1 MRQGYILFLILI
13 SQVAFGQEKTD
24 KEKLIEA
31 KGSLKEGNTFF
42 KEGKYDDA
50 IASYEKSLKSNTTY
64 YKGAYNLG
72 NTLFKQQ
79 KFKEAGDQFALA
91 NKLAKT
97 KEEKSRTKELMGDAF
112 IAQKDL
118 ENAEKSYK
126 EALLKNPKDDVLRQK
141 YIATKQAKQQQD
153 DQKKQ
158 DDKNKDEN
166 KDNKDQQDQKDKGD
180 NKDDQNKDNKGD
192 QDKKDQNGDNKEDNK
207 DGENK
212 ENEDKK
218 NKEDKGKDQKDKD
231 GDKEK
236 DNKDKQD
243 KGDQNKDQQKG
254 ENEKEQQGGAK
265 PQPSKL
271 SPEQI
276 QQLLESMGNEEEK
289 TQKKVNAQQVKVKGK
304 KNEKDW

>member
-1 MRQGYILFLILI
+1 MRQIYILFLILV
-13 SQVAFGQEKTD
+13 SQITFGQEKED
-24 KEKLIEA
+24 KNKLIEA
-31 KGSLKEGNTFF
+31 KKSLKEGNKLH
-42 KEGKYDDA
+42 KEGKFDEA
-50 IASYEKSLKSNTTY
+50 VASYERSLKENTTY

-72 NTLFKQQ
+72 NTFFKQE

-97 KEEKSRTKELMGDAF
+97 KQEKSRTKELMGDAF

-126 EALLKNPKDDVLRQK
+126 EALLKNPTDDVLRQK

-153 DQKKQ
+153 DQK
-158 DDKNKDEN
+158 DKEDQNKDKN
-166 KDNKDQQDQKDKGD
+166 KDNKDQQDKNDKGD

-192 QDKKDQNGDNKEDNK
+192 QDKKDDKG
-207 DGENK
+207 
-212 ENEDKK
+212 EDK
-218 NKEDKGKDQKDKD
+218 KDKD
-231 GDKEK
+231 GDKKEDDKNGEDKEK
-236 DNKDKQD
+236 EDQKD
-243 KGDQNKDQQKG
+243 KGDNKEDQKKDNPKG

-289 TQKKVNAQQVKVKGK
+289 TQKKVNAQKVKAKGK